1 MYIIYVLHLIEY
13 YLQAAWDFKPTD
25 LFVITLTVP
34 LSVSLQY
41 LFTLETIWRAHHLW
55 LSSRKMVL
63 TVVFPS
69 GSSDSSESGAS
80 KCWISRSTAKLPIDQ
95 KFFSQPFWL
104 PSWLVLF
111 ALVSLCFVHKQQSYW
126 RWHQTNCIVAVSSVS
141 VTEGTSGRTSSS
153 CLLLSMGQQH
163 RSKNIKS
170 MIVFFHLIISKPRI
184 SKSWPVYNL

>member
-1 MYIIYVLHLIEY
+1 MLN
-13 YLQAAWDFKPTD
+13 LQ
-25 LFVITLTVP
+25 VHC
-34 LSVSLQY
+34 
-41 LFTLETIWRAHHLW
+41 E
-55 LSSRKMVL
+55 
-63 TVVFPS
+63 
-69 GSSDSSESGAS
+69 AS
-80 KCWISRSTAKLPIDQ
+80 KWSEILFST
-95 KFFSQPFWL
+95 FWL

-153 CLLLSMGQQH
+153 CLLLSMGQLR

-184 SKSWPVYNL
+184 SNIDLCTTYNLQNFFTSKSKRFRVVLHVRHFFHGRSLALPRFPFLLAELGLRGCWAAIKNPVDSPLKNENSIVYYHMISYMMIIL